1 MLPNLEHSINARLQ
15 QFPTWLYT
23 EWLKTTDPAG
33 CSRYDSLH
41 SRKRA
46 QPDPLAKSAYNL
58 HWLGFLWSFS
68 HLLSVL
74 RSILRIHHTGQVG
87 QVLARYPTMSGGLTT
102 NNNTADMTQRTADQ
116 LIGPNFLAT
125 GLERFMISI
134 IARNGS
140 FCYRTLYCRP
150 LKGSLRKLISYG
162 TSQHQPICIS
172 NGMTSS
178 RNFGYRSIQV
188 LLYKRL

>member
-23 EWLKTTDPAG
+23 EWLKPQTQKGVRGSIRFTLG
-33 CSRYDSLH
+33 SVH
-41 SRKRA
+41 SPILLQRV
-46 QPDPLAKSAYNL
+46 PTICIG
-58 HWLGFLWSFS
+58 WVFLWSFS

-87 QVLARYPTMSGGLTT
+87 QVLARYPPMSGGLTT

-140 FCYRTLYCRP
+140 FCYHTLYCRP
-150 LKGSLRKLISYG
+150 I
-162 TSQHQPICIS
+162 
-172 NGMTSS
+172 
-178 RNFGYRSIQV
+178 
-188 LLYKRL
+188 KRVR